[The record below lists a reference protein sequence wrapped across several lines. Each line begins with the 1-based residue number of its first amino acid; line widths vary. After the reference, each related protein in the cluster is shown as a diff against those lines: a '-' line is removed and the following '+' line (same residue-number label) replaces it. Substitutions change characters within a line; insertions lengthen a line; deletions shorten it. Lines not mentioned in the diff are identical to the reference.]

1 MKSFDEDQ
9 NANSR
14 RAFLLSGGGWLSG
27 AWIAA
32 HLPGIAAA
40 AHHAEQMPAKD
51 SGAQLQFF
59 DAREAA
65 DVEAL
70 CSQIVPSGATPGA
83 REAHAM
89 YFIDCS
95 LATYFAAMAPDYR
108 KGLAEFQSLFLA
120 SNPAH
125 PFGAASPQIQTA
137 FLKTADRTPFFETT
151 RMLTVLGMF
160 SSPKYGGNY
169 QGAGWKLMGFV
180 DQHAF
185 APPFGYYDAEY
196 KGFVPYPLHEKDGPS
211 KLVLLHREVERSS
224 VTGEPVKFT
233 VPRY

>member
-1 MKSFDEDQ
+1 LNSFDEDQ
-9 NANSR
+9 SDNSR
-14 RAFLLSGGGWLSG
+14 RSFLLSSGGWLTG

-32 HLPGIAAA
+32 HLPAIAAA
-40 AHHAEQMPAKD
+40 AHHAEQMPAAT
-51 SGAQLQFF
+51 SGTRLQFF
-59 DAREAA
+59 SAGEAA

-83 REAHAM
+83 REAHAL
-89 YFIDCS
+89 YFIDRS
-95 LATYFAAMAPDYR
+95 LATYFSGMAPDYR
-108 KGLAEFQSLFLA
+108 KGVKEFQRQFVAANS
-120 SNPAH
+120 SH
-125 PFGAASPQIQTA
+125 SFGAASPEIQMA

-169 QGAGWKLMGFV
+169 RGAGWKLMGFV

-196 KGFVPYPLHEKDGPS
+196 KGFVPYPADK
-211 KLVLLHREVERSS
+211 RA
-224 VTGEPVKFT
+224 
-233 VPRY
+233 

>member
-1 MKSFDEDQ
+1 MNSSDEDQ
-9 NANSR
+9 SDCSR
-14 RAFLLSGGGWLSG
+14 RSFLLSSGGWLTG

-32 HLPGIAAA
+32 HLPAIAAA
-40 AHHAEQMPAKD
+40 AHHAEQMPAAT
-51 SGAQLQFF
+51 SVARLQFF
-59 DAREAA
+59 SAGEAA

-83 REAHAM
+83 REAHAL
-89 YFIDCS
+89 YFIDRS
-95 LATYFAAMAPDYR
+95 LATYFSAMASDYR
-108 KGLAEFQSLFLA
+108 QSLKEFQSQFVA
-120 SNPAH
+120 ANPGRS
-125 PFGAASPQIQTA
+125 FGAASSEIQMA

-169 QGAGWKLMGFV
+169 QGAGWRLMGFV

-196 KGFVPYPLHEKDGPS
+196 KGFVPYPADKH
-211 KLVLLHREVERSS
+211 V
-224 VTGEPVKFT
+224 
-233 VPRY
+233 

>member
-1 MKSFDEDQ
+1 MISSDEDQ
-9 NANSR
+9 GDNSR
-14 RAFLLSGGGWLSG
+14 RSFLLSSGGWLTG

-32 HLPGIAAA
+32 HLPAIAAA
-40 AHHAEQMPAKD
+40 AHHAEQMPAAG
-51 SGAQLQFF
+51 SGAHLQFF
-59 DAREAA
+59 SAGDAA

-83 REAHAM
+83 REAHAL
-89 YFIDCS
+89 YFIDRS
-95 LATYFAAMAPDYR
+95 LATYFAGMAPDYR
-108 KGLAEFQSLFLA
+108 RGLKEFQRQFVAANA
-120 SNPAH
+120 SH
-125 PFGAASPQIQTA
+125 SFAAAGSAMQME

-196 KGFVPYPLHEKDGPS
+196 KGFVPYPADK
-211 KLVLLHREVERSS
+211 RA
-224 VTGEPVKFT
+224 
-233 VPRY
+233 